1 MRLCG
6 QAAVR
11 ARGQAMVEYLVVT
24 TVLAIALF
32 ARGPGTESAAERLVE
47 AVARWYRN
55 FAVVLAIG

>member
-1 MRLCG
+1 VRLRG
-6 QAAVR
+6 HVAVR

-32 ARGPGTESAAERLVE
+32 ARWPGTGSTAERLVE

-55 FAVVLAIG
+55 YAVVLALG